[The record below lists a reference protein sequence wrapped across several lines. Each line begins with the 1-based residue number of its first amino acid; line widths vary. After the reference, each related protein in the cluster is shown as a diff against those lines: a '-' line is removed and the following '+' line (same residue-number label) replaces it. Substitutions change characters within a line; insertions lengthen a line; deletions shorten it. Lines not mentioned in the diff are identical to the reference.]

1 MAEDDARTRRP
12 EFLIMKDKQLLK
24 VIHELITPDSRFDAV
39 ILGNGDYPSHAIPL
53 GILRHA
59 RHIFCCDG
67 AGVSLI
73 ERGIVPEAII
83 GDGDSLPQ
91 DFKRKYAD
99 IIHIVNEQEHNDQT
113 KATLF
118 CREQGYRRIAYVGAT
133 GRREDHTIGN
143 VSLLMDYIADY
154 GMEPVMVTDHGYFI
168 PCRGRNEFVTFARQQ
183 VSIFNMGYTKI
194 SAEGLAWRTYD
205 YRRWWQG
212 TLNEA
217 EEDRVVID
225 TDGNC
230 IVFFTHDAKVRV

>member
-1 MAEDDARTRRP
+1 M
-12 EFLIMKDKQLLK
+12 MKDKQLLK

-39 ILGNGDYPSHAIPL
+39 ILGNGDYPSHDIPL
-53 GILRHA
+53 GILRNA
-59 RHIFCCDG
+59 RHIVCCDG
-67 AGVSLI
+67 AGASLI

-91 DFKRKYAD
+91 DFKREYAD

-118 CREQGYRRIAYVGAT
+118 CREQGYRRIA
-133 GRREDHTIGN
+133 
-143 VSLLMDYIADY
+143 
-154 GMEPVMVTDHGYFI
+154 VMVTDHGYFI

-183 VSIFNMGYTKI
+183 VSIFNMGCTKI

-217 EEDRVVID
+217 EGDRVVID